1 MADDEWLQKLFEG
14 QLFVYSPRP
23 RTRAFCKFARILIEE
38 AFNRYVS
45 SPSQTD
51 PQSLH
56 TLDPRTA
63 QYALPVEDYAA
74 ILGKLKPTFIHHPES
89 RQHLQNIFREV
100 GCDLMKTCFDVP
112 KMISPRGL
120 SPGGT
125 GYVWIMVVVSM
136 SQSAVVT

>member
-1 MADDEWLQKLFEG
+1 MADDERMQKLFEG

-23 RTRAFCKFARILIEE
+23 RTLAFCKFARVLIEE

-51 PQSLH
+51 PPSLH

-63 QYALPVEDYAA
+63 QYALPLEDYAA
-74 ILGKLKPTFIHHPES
+74 ILGKLKPTFIYHPES
-89 RQHLQNIFREV
+89 QKHLQNIFREV
-100 GCDLMKTCFDVP
+100 GC
-112 KMISPRGL
+112 
-120 SPGGT
+120 T
-125 GYVWIMVVVSM
+125 GYAWIMVVVSM